1 MRLFSSAFR
10 YALAL
15 AMGLGLMHFGG
26 ALARAEPCGG
36 SEAGGFSSSASFAG
50 ATPVAV
56 GTIPDKKIA
65 AGASFVRFSARFWFT
80 ETSGSALA
88 YSAAS
93 SHPGVARVGDAC
105 GSMIKINAAGA
116 GTAKITVTA
125 TANGGSATQEFS
137 VAVDPKAVFPVGP
150 SNSAPAAQR
159 MIADRTFT
167 KKTSPLRFVV
177 SSYFSDSDGDALTYA
192 ASASSTTVV
201 RASVADSTLTL
212 VAVSKD
218 STRVTVTA
226 TDPDGLAA
234 RQFFVATVANSP
246 PEAKG
251 AMPARSLTLGVTP
264 TLRFGASSY
273 FADADSDRLTY
284 RLALSS
290 SGVAT
295 ASVAGST
302 LTLRAVSAGRV
313 TITVTAS
320 DGAASVGQRFV
331 ATVRARPNQGPVT
344 VKDIPG
350 RKFTVGDA
358 AATFN
363 LNDYF
368 SDPEGAALAYV
379 ARSNRRG
386 VAAASVTGSTLSI
399 TPKAAGSAAITLT
412 ATDPGGLSAAQHV
425 AVEVSA
431 APKPPPP
438 PAEPLSAAITGPTK
452 IVSGTSHTWRSTVT
466 GGRPSYSYSWYVATR
481 CANLDHLRARD
492 EPCALQWSGA
502 GSGAS
507 LTRAITT
514 TGAYAHIR
522 LVVSDSDSP
531 GSSAEDRHSVEV
543 KQPNN
548 APLANGSV
556 ASRTLTL
563 GSSATRLNV
572 SSWFTDKDG
581 DRLTYTV
588 ASSPSG
594 VVGASIPSS
603 GVALTL
609 SSVKAGAATVTVTAR
624 DPSGASARQS
634 FGVRV
639 NRRPVASKAIP
650 AQAATVG
657 GASATLDLSGY
668 FSDADGDRL
677 TWRVNRS
684 NGRVTTSVSGN
695 TLTIRPV
702 SSGATTLTVIA
713 TDPHGASASQSV
725 TVNVATA
732 AGLSASISGPSRV
745 SSEVRNT
752 WTASASGGRSP
763 YVYRW
768 RYTRRCSG
776 PADNLEADSAREVCT
791 EWGGGGV
798 GEQFFAHAGA
808 RYDHRVDG
816 DGREQRFGHG
826 DAGG

>member
-1 MRLFSSAFR
+1 MRCPFILNKLLNNIDCNRAVCDVRSLSSAVTLARPMSLLSSASR
-10 YALAL
+10 YALGL
-15 AMGLGLMHFGG
+15 AFGLGLLHPGG
-26 ALARAEPCGG
+26 ASARAEACGG
-36 SEAGGFSSSASFAG
+36 SAAGGFSSSASFAG
-50 ATPVAV
+50 APPVAV
-56 GTIPDKKIA
+56 GAIPDKKIA

-88 YSAAS
+88 YSA
-93 SHPGVARVGDAC
+93 
-105 GSMIKINAAGA
+105 
-116 GTAKITVTA
+116 
-125 TANGGSATQEFS
+125 
-137 VAVDPKAVFPVGP
+137 
-150 SNSAPAAQR
+150 
-159 MIADRTFT
+159 
-167 KKTSPLRFVV
+167 
-177 SSYFSDSDGDALTYA
+177 
-192 ASASSTTVV
+192 
-201 RASVADSTLTL
+201 
-212 VAVSKD
+212 
-218 STRVTVTA
+218 
-226 TDPDGLAA
+226 
-234 RQFFVATVANSP
+234 
-246 PEAKG
+246 
-251 AMPARSLTLGVTP
+251 
-264 TLRFGASSY
+264 
-273 FADADSDRLTY
+273 
-284 RLALSS
+284 
-290 SGVAT
+290 
-295 ASVAGST
+295 
-302 LTLRAVSAGRV
+302 GRV

-320 DGAASVGQRFV
+320 DGAASVAQRFV
-331 ATVRARPNQGPVT
+331 ATVHARPNQGPIT

-368 SDPEGAALAYV
+368 SDPEGATLAYV
-379 ARSNRRG
+379 ARSNRSG

-438 PAEPLSAAITGPTK
+438 PAEPLSAAITGPSQ

-481 CANLDHLRARD
+481 CTNLDHLRARD

-581 DRLTYTV
+581 DQLRYAV
-588 ASSPSG
+588 SSSPSG
-594 VVGASIPSS
+594 VVGASIPSN

-609 SSVKAGAATVTVTAR
+609 SAVKAGATTVTVTAR
-624 DPSGASARQS
+624 DPSNASARQS

-650 AQAATVG
+650 AQTATVG
-657 GASATLDLSGY
+657 RASATLDLSG
-668 FSDADGDRL
+668 FFRL
-677 TWRVNRS
+677 QKARVQ
-684 NGRVTTSVSGN
+684 
-695 TLTIRPV
+695 TIP
-702 SSGATTLTVIA
+702 LEMC
-713 TDPHGASASQSV
+713 PASK
-725 TVNVATA
+725 
-732 AGLSASISGPSRV
+732 
-745 SSEVRNT
+745 E
-752 WTASASGGRSP
+752 
-763 YVYRW
+763 
-768 RYTRRCSG
+768 
-776 PADNLEADSAREVCT
+776 
-791 EWGGGGV
+791 
-798 GEQFFAHAGA
+798 
-808 RYDHRVDG
+808 
-816 DGREQRFGHG
+816 
-826 DAGG
+826 